1 MPLYLWN
8 GINQKGKKQKGEI
21 EAKDIPSAQQLLKRQ
36 SLTSVTVKP
45 KPKDI
50 FENVAFLQPKV
61 KTKDLI
67 LFTRQFSTMID
78 AGLPLM
84 QGLEILASQ
93 CENPTFKKIL
103 AQIKN
108 DVEGGSTFSDS
119 LQKHPKVYDKLYC
132 NLVAAGELGG
142 ILDTILQRLAA
153 YIEKNAKL
161 LAKVKGAMVYPTVVA
176 VIAVV
181 VVLVMLIFV
190 IPVFAEMF
198 ESFGGELPGL
208 TQMVM
213 NMSSFL
219 RSHWWKLGLGAGA
232 LGYAFARFKKTER
245 GEYLWDRFML
255 NVPVI
260 GTLLRKVA
268 VAKFT
273 RTLGTMLSSGV
284 PILDGLDVVA
294 KTAGN
299 RIVEDAINQT
309 RTSISEGKNIAEPMM
324 ESGVFP
330 PMVCQ
335 MIAVG
340 ESTGALDAML
350 GKIADFYEEEVD
362 QAVETL
368 TSMIEPLM
376 MVVLGGTVGTMLIA
390 MYLPIFKIA
399 GAIE

>member
-1 MPLYLWN
+1 MPVYVWK
-8 GINQKGKKQKGEI
+8 GFTEKGKKRKGEI

-36 SLTSVTVKP
+36 NLTSLTIKP

-50 FENVAFLQPKV
+50 FENIAFMQPRV
-61 KTKDLI
+61 KNKDLI

-84 QGLEILASQ
+84 QGLEILANQ

-103 AQIKN
+103 TQIKN
-108 DVEGGSTFSDS
+108 DVEGGATFSDS

-132 NLVAAGELGG
+132 NLVAAVELGG

-161 LAKVKGAMVYPTVVA
+161 IAKVKGAMVYPA
-176 VIAVV
+176 VIAAIAVV

-198 ESFGGELPGL
+198 ASFGGELPGL
-208 TQMVM
+208 TQGVM

-219 RSHWWKLGLGAGA
+219 RQHWWKLAIA
-232 LGYAFARFKKTER
+232 AVAFGFLFVKLKKTDR
-245 GEYLWDRFML
+245 GEYLWDRFLL

-260 GTLLRKVA
+260 GTLFRKVA

-284 PILDGLDVVA
+284 PILDGLEIVG

-299 RIVEDAINQT
+299 RIVEEAINET
-309 RTSISEGKNIAEPMM
+309 RLSISEGKNIAEPMM

-350 GKIADFYEEEVD
+350 GKIADFYEDEVD
-362 QAVETL
+362 QAVDTL

-376 MVVLGGTVGTMLIA
+376 MVFLGGTVGTMLIA

-399 GAIE
+399 GAVG